1 VKCLPAA
8 LAPWLLLLPAGPA
21 VAAGPRVDV
30 VIGPEAPR
38 LEKFA
43 ARELAGQLQQLFDA
57 QVQIADRV
65 PAGTGHLILLG
76 SPSTNPA
83 LKEAAGDRWPKLT
96 DQGHV
101 LRSVSRD
108 GRDVLLVGG
117 RSPVATLWAVYELG
131 HRLGIRYLLSGDVLP
146 AEPPALKLGGLDVV
160 LEPALRRRTWRT
172 INDFAIGP
180 ESWGLADQKR
190 LLGQLAKLKFNHV
203 MLALY
208 PWQSFVHYEFRGV
221 KKRTGLLWYGYR
233 YRVDGDTAGRAAFG
247 GAREF
252 ENPDFAGKTGYEERT
267 RAGVALA
274 SGIIDAAH
282 DLGMSAAIAISPLEF
297 PKEFAGVLPKA
308 KVLTSLENLVIGP
321 GPLQPPDDP
330 LLKELVAT
338 VIRAHLTT
346 YPKADAL
353 YLSLPEFPDWV
364 EHHEKAWQR
373 IDARTGVGR
382 AVDLKKL
389 TEAARARR
397 LIASGDRGV
406 RALQGNI
413 AALDFF
419 HTLLADPDL
428 LKRPDGRPVEA
439 VIQEVDP
446 ALFPVLD
453 KVLPPRASALHFVD
467 YTARRVASHP
477 EMLAQVAAKSVR
489 SSLILTLADDNVG
502 VLPQLAT
509 GDLHALLGSLRKH
522 GWEGYSTRYWIP
534 GDLNP
539 CVHYLARAGFDD
551 RVTPKSAYADLIDP
565 ICGEGVA
572 GRVTKGFDMIEE
584 ATHLI
589 DENDIGF
596 TFPVPGVVMKH
607 YEAKSPPPAW
617 WKKVRDLYAGAMD
630 EMLRGIQRAHPHGRP
645 FLYYHSKRLEFA
657 VEYLNSVEALRLAG
671 AARARGD
678 RQRQRENLEKAVE
691 AMYGA
696 LSALGE
702 AARDNS
708 DRGGIAVLNEYGY
721 RPLKAELEAVERA
734 AKKE

>member
-1 VKCLPAA
+1 MRRFPAG
-8 LAPWLLLLPAGPA
+8 LLLLLAAGPA
-21 VAAGPRVDV
+21 TAAGPRVDV
-30 VIGPEAPR
+30 VLGPEAPR
-38 LEKFA
+38 LEQFA
-43 ARELAGQLQQLFDA
+43 ARELAGQFRQLFDA

-65 PAGTGHLILLG
+65 PTGAQHLILLG

-83 LKEAAGDRWPKLT
+83 VKEAADGRWPKLT
-96 DQGHV
+96 DQGHA
-101 LRSVSRD
+101 LRSVRRD
-108 GRDVLLVGG
+108 GRDVLLFGG
-117 RSPVATLWAVYELG
+117 GSPVATLWAVYELG
-131 HRLGIRYLLSGDVLP
+131 HRFGIRYLLGGDVLP
-146 AEPPALKLGGLDVV
+146 AEPPALKLGGFDVV
-160 LEPALRRRTWRT
+160 LEPTLRLRTWRT

-190 LLGQLAKLKFNHV
+190 LLGQLAKLKFNRV
-203 MLALY
+203 LLALY
-208 PWQSFVHYEFRGV
+208 PWQPFVHYEFRGV
-221 KKRTGLLWYGYR
+221 KKQTALVWYGYR

-252 ENPDFAGKTGYEERT
+252 ENPDFAGKTGYEERMK
-267 RAGVALA
+267 AGITLA

-282 DLGMSAAIAISPLEF
+282 ALGMTAAIAISPLEF
-297 PKEFAGVLPKA
+297 PKEFAAALPKA
-308 KVLTSLENLVIGP
+308 KVLYSLEKLVIGP

-330 LLKELVAT
+330 LLKDLVAT
-338 VIRAHLTT
+338 VIRAHLST
-346 YPKADAL
+346 YPQTDAL

-373 IDARTGVGR
+373 LDARTDVGK
-382 AVDLKKL
+382 AVDLRKL
-389 TEAARARR
+389 TESARTRR

-406 RALQGNI
+406 RALHGNI

-428 LKRPDGRPVEA
+428 LKRPDGRRVEA

-453 KVLPPRASALHFVD
+453 KVLPPGTSALHFVD

-477 EMLAQVAAKSVR
+477 EMLAAVPAKAVR

-509 GDLHALLGSLRKH
+509 GDLHALLGHLRKH

-551 RVTPKSAYADLIDP
+551 RMTPKSAYADLIDP
-565 ICGEGVA
+565 ICGEGPA
-572 GRVTKGFDMIEE
+572 ERVMKGFGMIEE

-589 DENDIGF
+589 DASDIGF

-607 YEAKSPPPAW
+607 YQATSPPPAW
-617 WKKVRDLYAGAMD
+617 WKQVRDLYAGAMD
-630 EMLRGIQRAHPHGRP
+630 EMLRGIQRAHPYGRP

-657 VEYLNSVEALRLAG
+657 VEYLNSIEAVRLAG
-671 AARARGD
+671 VAKAKGD
-678 RQRQRENLEKAVE
+678 REQQRENLEKAVE

-708 DRGGIAVLNEYGY
+708 DRGVIAVLNEYGY
-721 RPLKAELEAVERA
+721 RPLKAELEAVEKA
-734 AKKE
+734 AKKGQ